1 MRWGLTDPQW
11 ALLAADLGFE
21 AFPAPL
27 RVTALRGATGLDR
40 VRDELADAGLLR
52 AGRIDADFED
62 ALRVLHRPAAWF
74 DSLWL
79 PQPGS
84 DALARMVAAGGG
96 SVGVSAT
103 QHPARPGITVI
114 EVIGAAGLTAAVV
127 GRLPAERPG
136 RAPAVSVALDAANAR
151 HDDGRQPDRVLV
163 PGSGARSSPTRDR
176 AAAATILDAPHTRAG
191 QIAANV
197 RDPSGAVH
205 RSALLRW
212 LDNAADGRY
221 QVTYSRRGDRLEI
234 CPVDPNRLGDA
245 IQRLHSTLTGAVTRR
260 W

>member
-27 RVTALRGATGLDR
+27 RVGALRGATGLDR

-62 ALRVLHRPAAWF
+62 ALRVLHRPATWF

-84 DALARMVAAGGG
+84 DALARMVVARGG

-103 QHPARPGITVI
+103 QHPAQPGITVV
-114 EVIGAAGLTAAVV
+114 EVIGAAGLAAAVV

-136 RAPAVSVALDAANAR
+136 RAPAVSVALDAANAH
-151 HDDGRQPDRVLV
+151 HDDGQQPDTVLV
-163 PGSGARSSPTRDR
+163 TGTDTGSSPSRDR
-176 AAAATILDAPHTRAG
+176 AAATAILDAPHLRAG

-197 RDPSGAVH
+197 RDPSGMVR

-212 LDNAADGRY
+212 YDNEADGRY
-221 QVTYSRRGDRLEI
+221 QVTCSRRGDRLEI
-234 CPVDPNRLGDA
+234 SPADPNRLGDA
-245 IQRLHSTLTGAVTRR
+245 IQRLHSTLTGR
-260 W
+260 

>member
-27 RVTALRGATGLDR
+27 RVGVLRGATGHDR
-40 VRDELADAGLLR
+40 IREELADAGLLR
-52 AGRIDADFED
+52 AGRIDADVED
-62 ALRVLHRPAAWF
+62 ALRVLHRPATWF

-79 PQPGS
+79 PQPGR
-84 DALARMVAAGGG
+84 DALARMVVARGGG
-96 SVGVSAT
+96 VGISAT
-103 QHPARPGITVI
+103 QHPAQPGITVI

-136 RAPAVSVALDAANAR
+136 RAPAVSVALDAANGH

-176 AAAATILDAPHTRAG
+176 AAATILDAPHPRAG

-197 RDPSGAVH
+197 RDPSGTVH

-212 LDNAADGRY
+212 FDNAADGRY

-234 CPVDPNRLGDA
+234 SPADPNRLGDA
-245 IQRLHSTLTGAVTRR
+245 IQRLHSTLTGR
-260 W
+260 